1 MRTKSMELKRQI
13 YDYVNEW
20 KRENGHSPTLSVLA
34 KNFKVSRTTIYRY
47 LIEMTAENM
56 GLIYDGKSI
65 ETRELN
71 AENMCLSP
79 ALVVGSIPCGEAQE
93 EEEYVEEYVNL
104 PASLFGK
111 GEFYIL
117 RASGDSMED
126 AGISEGDMVVIRRQ
140 ETADVGNIVVALD
153 EDGRNTLK
161 RFGGLDEK
169 HRAIL
174 EYMNEAVYPD
184 KTITVKHLTVQ
195 GVAKHVIKQL

>member
-20 KRENGHSPTLSVLA
+20 KRENGRSPTLSVLA
-34 KNFKVSRTTIYRY
+34 NYFKVSRTTIYRY
-47 LIEMTAENM
+47 LVEMTSENM

-126 AGISEGDMVVIRRQ
+126 AGIAEGDMVVIRRQ
-140 ETADVGNIVVALD
+140 ETADVGDIVVALD

-161 RFGGLDEK
+161 RFGGFDEK

-184 KTITVKHLTVQ
+184 KIITVKYLTVQ
-195 GVAKHVIKQL
+195 GVANHVIKQL

>member
-1 MRTKSMELKRQI
+1 
-13 YDYVNEW
+13 
-20 KRENGHSPTLSVLA
+20 
-34 KNFKVSRTTIYRY
+34 
-47 LIEMTAENM
+47 MTAENM
-56 GLIYDGKSI
+56 GLIYNGKTI

-126 AGISEGDMVVIRRQ
+126 AGITEGDMVVIRRQ
-140 ETADVGNIVVALD
+140 ETAEVGDIVVALD
-153 EDGRNTLK
+153 DEGRNTLK
-161 RFGGLDEK
+161 RFGGFDEK
-169 HRAIL
+169 HRAVL
-174 EYMNEAVYPD
+174 EYMNEAVYPN
-184 KTITVKHLTVQ
+184 KVIAVNHFTVQ
-195 GVAKHVIKQL
+195 GVTNHVIKSL

>member
-34 KNFKVSRTTIYRY
+34 NYFKVSRTTIYRY
-47 LIEMTAENM
+47 LVEMTSENM

-126 AGISEGDMVVIRRQ
+126 AGIAEGDMVVIRQQ
-140 ETADVGNIVVALD
+140 ETADVGDIVVALD

-161 RFGGLDEK
+161 RFGGFDEK

-184 KTITVKHLTVQ
+184 KIITVKYLTVQ
-195 GVAKHVIKQL
+195 GVANHVIKQL

>member
-34 KNFKVSRTTIYRY
+34 NNFKVSRTTIYRY

-56 GLIYDGKSI
+56 GLFYDGKSI

-126 AGISEGDMVVIRRQ
+126 AGITEGDMVVIRRQ
-140 ETADVGNIVVALD
+140 ETADVGDIVVALD

-161 RFGGLDEK
+161 RFGGFDEK

-184 KTITVKHLTVQ
+184 KIITVKHLTVQ
-195 GVAKHVIKQL
+195 GVANHVIKQL

>member
-1 MRTKSMELKRQI
+1 MRNKSMELKRQI

-47 LIEMTAENM
+47 LIEMTSENM

-184 KTITVKHLTVQ
+184 KIITVKHLTVQ

>member
-1 MRTKSMELKRQI
+1 MRYKSMELKRKI
-13 YDYVNEW
+13 YDFVNEW
-20 KRENGHSPTLSVLA
+20 KRENGHSPTLSVIA
-34 KNFKVSRTTIYRY
+34 SNFSVSRTTIYRY
-47 LIEMTAENM
+47 LVEMTAENM
-56 GLIYDGKSI
+56 GLIYNGKTI

-126 AGISEGDMVVIRRQ
+126 AGITEGDMVVIRRQ
-140 ETADVGNIVVALD
+140 ETAEVGDIVVALD
-153 EDGRNTLK
+153 DEGRNTLK
-161 RFGGLDEK
+161 RFGGFDEK
-169 HRAIL
+169 HRAVL
-174 EYMNEAVYPD
+174 ESRTDPV
-184 KTITVKHLTVQ
+184 
-195 GVAKHVIKQL
+195 

>member
-34 KNFKVSRTTIYRY
+34 NYFKVSRTTIYRY
-47 LIEMTAENM
+47 LVEMTSENM

-126 AGISEGDMVVIRRQ
+126 AGIAEGDMVVIRRQ
-140 ETADVGNIVVALD
+140 ETADVGDIVVALD
-153 EDGRNTLK
+153 EDGRKTQK
-161 RFGGLDEK
+161 RFGGFDEK

-184 KTITVKHLTVQ
+184 KIITVKYLTVQ
-195 GVAKHVIKQL
+195 GVANHVIKQL

>member
-13 YDYVNEW
+13 YDYVNDW

-34 KNFKVSRTTIYRY
+34 NNFKVSRTTIYRY

-56 GLIYDGKSI
+56 GLFYDGKSI

-126 AGISEGDMVVIRRQ
+126 AGITEGDMVVIRRQ
-140 ETADVGNIVVALD
+140 ETADVGDIVVALD

-161 RFGGLDEK
+161 RFGGFDEK

-184 KTITVKHLTVQ
+184 KIITVKHLTVQ
-195 GVAKHVIKQL
+195 GVANHVIKQL

>member
-34 KNFKVSRTTIYRY
+34 NYFKVSRTTIYRY
-47 LIEMTAENM
+47 LVEMTSENM

-93 EEEYVEEYVNL
+93 EEEYVNL

-126 AGISEGDMVVIRRQ
+126 AGIAEGDMVVIRRQ
-140 ETADVGNIVVALD
+140 ETADVGDIVVALD

-161 RFGGLDEK
+161 RFGGFDEK

-184 KTITVKHLTVQ
+184 KIITVKYLTVQ
-195 GVAKHVIKQL
+195 GVANHVIKQL